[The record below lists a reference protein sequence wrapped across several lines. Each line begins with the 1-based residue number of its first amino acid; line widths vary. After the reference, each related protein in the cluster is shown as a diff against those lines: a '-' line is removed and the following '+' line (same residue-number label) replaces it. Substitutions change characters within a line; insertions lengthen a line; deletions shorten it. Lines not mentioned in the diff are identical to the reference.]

1 MKWTVLISNEI
12 SFVTSDCPV
21 CRDYPQTNNFP
32 AGIVNPDLTVY
43 FPISQHRVLKL
54 THDHKKYE
62 LFRRLM
68 HTGNQKKANQL
79 QNRTPAVSYRLI
91 SKDESEV
98 INSLIIR
105 RAQRWVYS
113 PIEMPSVLKHFR
125 GECVNLRMNLE
136 SEPDDGF
143 VKWSNRIS

>member
-1 MKWTVLISNEI
+1 MKSA
-12 SFVTSDCPV
+12 SSTSDCPV

-32 AGIVNPDLTVY
+32 AGIVNPISL
-43 FPISQHRVLKL
+43 FISQYLKHRVLKL

-105 RAQRWVYS
+105 RAQTLGVFAYRDALGPQTFS
-113 PIEMPSVLKHFR
+113 R
-125 GECVNLRMNLE
+125 RMCELE
-136 SEPDDGF
+136 NESG
-143 VKWSNRIS
+143 V